1 MTDGIS
7 IYARLKGDDEPE
19 EEPKEEAGNII
30 DLYGFPGD
38 GREMAPGTTTAD
50 LLRGL
55 KDEYGDVEFAKGA
68 SPESPTTPQIE
79 PAREAAANLQRLISD
94 QLEETS
100 AITILR
106 HVLFEMVLLGSGVLK
121 GPFTDEKILH
131 SWNKNP
137 ETGEVDLSLIHI

>member
-1 MTDGIS
+1 MEERWLLAQPLL
-7 IYARLKGDDEPE
+7 IYLS
-19 EEPKEEAGNII
+19 
-30 DLYGFPGD
+30 
-38 GREMAPGTTTAD
+38 
-50 LLRGL
+50 GL

-106 HVLFEMVLLGSGVLK
+106 HVLFEMV
-121 GPFTDEKILH
+121 FTWKWSFKRSIYR
-131 SWNKNP
+131 
-137 ETGEVDLSLIHI
+137 